1 MTDNPV
7 RATETALLAAVD
19 HCLIPDTE
27 LSAVAELAA
36 IVRSGRELNR
46 FQAALAW
53 RVLHRHRARLA
64 ARGVTLPGPRVEAQP
79 PVTVTPGQRPE
90 VLIRGDGRIGIRH
103 APFGVNENLKLGLH
117 ATFDNRHKEWHL
129 SPTPVGAAG
138 VLALLSGHDPEVTP
152 RVLELADEVTGSHR
166 AVLDPDN
173 PAPDSDIGH
182 LVLSP
187 LWEHQ
192 RRALAYS
199 SAVSASMIAVPMGG
213 GKALDVSTPIA
224 TPGGWTTM
232 GDLESGDQVFDDRGQ
247 VCTVVQAH
255 PVLQNRT
262 CYEVVFS
269 DGETVIADADHL
281 WWTHNR
287 SDREK
292 QCYHRRR
299 GSIVPLLGSVNTTE
313 QIRSTLT
320 VGARELTNHS
330 VVVADALTL
339 PDVSLPIPPYML
351 GAWLGDGDSNGGRI
365 TTADGAEMREL
376 FSLDGYFCGKNSGGA
391 DRTETFTV
399 HGLVTQLRS
408 LDLIKNKHVPGA
420 YLRASEKQRRALLAG
435 LLDTDGTVCR
445 HGRIQ
450 FDSIRERLAADV
462 LELARS
468 LGYRATMSSKD
479 AKLNGCVISRVWRVS
494 FTTAD
499 SVFRLSRKQNA
510 HGERSA
516 RHVLPRVSCRYIVD
530 VRPVESRPV
539 RCVTVDSPSRLYL
552 AGRALIPT
560 HNTASTVAT
569 VNAVDA
575 ARVLIVCPNK
585 VRGVWPREVAKWS
598 ARPWHIVD
606 GKRPA
611 KRKGALPQDLL
622 VPERLHQ
629 AEECLFDCACGAPV
643 HVAVFNYE
651 MLSRE
656 PIASWV
662 PLHQLDMI
670 IYDEIH
676 RLKSP
681 TGKGSKVAGAWVD
694 FSHRRIGLSGTPMPQ
709 HPWDIFGVYRALDPN
724 IFGHVWTPFKSKYID
739 MQEAQIKTRSK
750 AGDFYMKKTEFP
762 SVIKPQFAEEFSDKV
777 HSIMYRPTVD
787 LKLPGV
793 EHVTHEV
800 ELEPAAWKAYRNLDE
815 HMFAD
820 LSEFAKG
827 KEVDEEDAYLMPRNV
842 IARIMRL
849 MQLTGGTLPDDG
861 EEDEQGKVIRQSFR
875 VSTAKAD
882 ALADILTDVGCVPDR
897 PGGPEPVVV
906 YCQFK
911 SDLDAI
917 RKVVEDAKLRYAE
930 ISGRRSDGLSSLG
943 EMSENADV
951 VGVQIQSGGT
961 GVDLTRARYGVWYSK
976 GHSLGDYDQ
985 ALKRQDRPGQ
995 TRPVVFVHLI
1005 VPGTVDMDV
1014 QQGLM
1019 ERSSVT
1025 AVFLRSRGLD
1035 PAAFGIDDTPVPAP
1049 EVDRSGRSGAQVVLP
1064 IDEFKPAPWNPA
1076 RGHVIK
1082 PKEQD
1087 WALLKEFDLED
1098 L

>member
-27 LSAVAELAA
+27 LGAVAELAA
-36 IVRSGRELNR
+36 VVRTGRELNR

-64 ARGVTLPGPRVEAQP
+64 ARGVTLPGPRVEARP
-79 PVTVTPGQRPE
+79 PVTITPGQRPE
-90 VLIRGDGRIGIRH
+90 VLIRGDGRIAIRH
-103 APFGVNENLKLGLH
+103 APFAVNENLKLGLH

-152 RVLELADEVTGSHR
+152 RVLELAGELAGGHR
-166 AVLDPDN
+166 TVLDPDN

-213 GKALDVSTPIA
+213 GK
-224 TPGGWTTM
+224 
-232 GDLESGDQVFDDRGQ
+232 
-247 VCTVVQAH
+247 
-255 PVLQNRT
+255 
-262 CYEVVFS
+262 
-269 DGETVIADADHL
+269 
-281 WWTHNR
+281 
-287 SDREK
+287 
-292 QCYHRRR
+292 
-299 GSIVPLLGSVNTTE
+299 
-313 QIRSTLT
+313 
-320 VGARELTNHS
+320 
-330 VVVADALTL
+330 
-339 PDVSLPIPPYML
+339 
-351 GAWLGDGDSNGGRI
+351 
-365 TTADGAEMREL
+365 
-376 FSLDGYFCGKNSGGA
+376 
-391 DRTETFTV
+391 
-399 HGLVTQLRS
+399 
-408 LDLIKNKHVPGA
+408 
-420 YLRASEKQRRALLAG
+420 
-435 LLDTDGTVCR
+435 
-445 HGRIQ
+445 
-450 FDSIRERLAADV
+450 
-462 LELARS
+462 
-468 LGYRATMSSKD
+468 
-479 AKLNGCVISRVWRVS
+479 
-494 FTTAD
+494 
-499 SVFRLSRKQNA
+499 
-510 HGERSA
+510 
-516 RHVLPRVSCRYIVD
+516 
-530 VRPVESRPV
+530 
-539 RCVTVDSPSRLYL
+539 
-552 AGRALIPT
+552 
-560 HNTASTVAT
+560 TASTVAT

-585 VRGVWPREVAKWS
+585 VRGVWSREVAKWS

-611 KRKGALPQDLL
+611 KRKGALPQDLQ
-622 VPERLHQ
+622 VAERLHQ
-629 AEECLFDCACGAPV
+629 AEECLFDCTCGAPA

-651 MLSRE
+651 MVSRE

-662 PLHQLDMI
+662 PLQRLDMI

-681 TGKGSKVAGAWVD
+681 TGKGSKVAGQWVD
-694 FSHRRIGLSGTPMPQ
+694 FSKRRIGLSGTPMPQ

-724 IFGHVWTPFKSKYID
+724 IFGHVWTPFKSKYIE

-750 AGDFYMKKTEFP
+750 AGDFYMKTTEFP
-762 SVIKPQFAEEFSDKV
+762 SVIKPAFAEEFSDKV
-777 HSIMYRPTVD
+777 HSIMYRPTID

-793 EHVTHEV
+793 EHVTREV
-800 ELEPAAWKAYRNLDE
+800 ELEPAAWKAYRDLDE

-820 LSEFAKG
+820 LREFAKG
-827 KEVDEEDAYLMPRNV
+827 KEVDEDDAMLMPRNV

-861 EEDEQGKVIRQSFR
+861 EEDDQGKTIRQNYR

-882 ALADILTDVGCVPDR
+882 ALAEILDDVGCVSGR
-897 PGGPEPVVV
+897 AGGPEPVVV

-917 RKVVEDAKLRYAE
+917 RKVVEDAGLRYAE
-930 ISGRRSDGLSSLG
+930 ISGRRADGLSSLG
-943 EMSENADV
+943 EMSDNADV

-961 GVDLTRARYGVWYSK
+961 GVDLTRSRYGVWYSK

-995 TRPVVFVHLI
+995 TRPVVFIHLI

-1014 QQGLM
+1014 QKGLM

-1035 PAAFGIDDTPVPAP
+1035 PVAFGIDETPVPAP
-1049 EVDRSGRSGAQVVLP
+1049 EMDRSGRAGAAVVLP
-1064 IDEFKPAPWNPA
+1064 IDEFRPAPWNPS

-1082 PKEQD
+1082 PKELD
-1087 WALLKEFDLED
+1087 WGLLKEFDLED